1 MERENLFA
9 LNSVAKRY
17 GATTALREVSLTV
30 DRGEVIGLIGANGAG
45 KSTLTRVVSGVSLPD
60 RGELFHDGRRIDF
73 AAYSPAVAS
82 RLGIRVVYQDLSL
95 CTNLSVFENFSVEQH
110 FAVAKGFGWRKRAQA
125 DVQRALDGLFP
136 GHDIEPRAQLGRLS
150 ISQRQMVEICR
161 AIAMKGLRLLILDE
175 PTSSLAASQTAQLMA
190 HIARLKEQGVSV
202 LFISHRLGEVIGV
215 ADRIIVMQDGA
226 KVWEGPNAS
235 IDEPS
240 LVEKMI
246 GERWSSSERFGVASI
261 QNKPAG
267 NGAGA
272 KVYIRTDR
280 LSGDGLVDLNV
291 EFRGGELVGIAGLDG
306 NGQREFLKALF
317 FTRGSDKG
325 AMEKAGR
332 LAYVA
337 GDRKKEGVFPMWSI
351 SDNMSIVEIDKAPLF
366 GKLDLRALTAKVR
379 EWYTNLSIKAE
390 GPHTAI
396 LSLSGGNQ
404 QKVMVA
410 RALLADADVII
421 LDDPTKGVDVGTKE
435 QMHHLFKKAAENG
448 KLLIWYSTEDE
459 ELVSCSRVLIF
470 RYGQIVEEL
479 KSGAVSKDR
488 IIEASFRGEHLAH
501 RTRREGTKAKR
512 RVNEILI
519 PLGAMLAVFLL
530 SAALQPAVL
539 SGFGIDLLVKA
550 SIPLIFAAL
559 AQMYIIGLSHI
570 DLGVGAYMGLISVL
584 CATIL
589 RQDLELGLV
598 LIVVT
603 IIGYGL
609 MGALI
614 YLRNIPSVIVTMGM
628 SFVWIGI
635 GYTLQPGPGGQPP
648 DWLVKLFNAQLIV
661 PESVLIIVAAGLLS
675 FLLCRS
681 RYGTV
686 LRGFG
691 NNPVAVRRSGW
702 SPLKAYI
709 TAYIIASVFSVI
721 GGMAMTASAGG
732 SDINATAS
740 YTLLTVAAVVI
751 GGSEL
756 IGGVVSSFGTV
767 IGALTLSLIG
777 ALVGFLRLNSSYV
790 TAVQG
795 GLLIGI
801 LAFRL
806 LRKGVKH
813 EGQF

>member
-1 MERENLFA
+1 MARENLFG
-9 LNSVAKRY
+9 LNSITKRY
-17 GATTALREVSLTV
+17 GATTALREVSLIV
-30 DRGEVIGLIGANGAG
+30 DLGEVIGLIGANGAG
-45 KSTLTRVVSGVSLPD
+45 KSTLTRVVAGVSLPD
-60 RGELFHDGRRIDF
+60 SGELFHDGHLIDL
-73 AAYSPAVAS
+73 AAYSPTVAR

-95 CTNLSVFENFSVEQH
+95 CTNLSVFENFSLEQH
-110 FAVAKGFGWRKRAQA
+110 FTVAKGFGWRKRALA
-125 DVQRALDGLFP
+125 DTQRALDDLFP
-136 GHDIEPRAQLGRLS
+136 GHDIDPSARVGKLS

-161 AIAMKGLRLLILDE
+161 AITMKGLRLLILDE

-190 HIARLKEQGVSV
+190 HITTLKKQGVSI
-202 LFISHRLGEVIGV
+202 LFISHRLGEIIGI
-215 ADRIIVMQDGA
+215 ADRIVVMQDGA
-226 KVWEGPNAS
+226 IVWEGPNVS
-235 IDEPS
+235 VDQTG

-246 GERWSSSERFGVASI
+246 GKRLSSPERFGTASVE
-261 QNKPAG
+261 NKPVG
-267 NGAGA
+267 NGG
-272 KVYIRTDR
+272 KVHIRTNR
-280 LSGDGLVDLNV
+280 LSCEGLVDLSV

-317 FTRGSDKG
+317 FTRGTAKG
-325 AMEKAGR
+325 AVEKAGR
-332 LAYVA
+332 LAYVT

-351 SDNMSIVEIDKAPLF
+351 ADNMSIVEINKAPLF
-366 GKLDLRALTAKVR
+366 GRLDLGGLEAKVR
-379 EWYTNLSIKAE
+379 EWYTNLRIKAE
-390 GPHTAI
+390 GPRTAI

-404 QKVMVA
+404 QKALVA

-435 QMHHLFKKAAENG
+435 QMHQLFKKAAEDG

-459 ELVSCSRVLIF
+459 ELECCSRVLVF

-479 KSGAVSKDR
+479 KNGAISKDI
-488 IIEASFRGEHLAH
+488 IIEASFHGEHLAN
-501 RTRREGTKAKR
+501 RVERQGKKAKR
-512 RVNEILI
+512 RANELLI

-530 SAALQPAVL
+530 SGALQPAVF
-539 SGFGIDLLVKA
+539 SEFGVDLLLGA
-550 SIPLIFAAL
+550 SIPLVFAAI

-570 DLGVGAYMGLISVL
+570 DLGVGAYMGLVSVL

-589 RQDLELGLV
+589 RQHLELGLG

-603 IIGYGL
+603 IVGYGL

-628 SFVWIGI
+628 SFVWVGM

-648 DWLVKLFNAQLIV
+648 DWLVKVFSVHLIV
-661 PESVLIIVAAGLLS
+661 PESVLVILIAGLLS
-675 FLLCRS
+675 FLFCRS

-691 NNPVAVRRSGW
+691 NNPVAVQRSGW
-702 SPLKAYI
+702 SILKAYI
-709 TAYIIASVFSVI
+709 TAYVVASLFSVI
-721 GGMAMTASAGG
+721 GGMAMTASAAG

-767 IGALTLSLIG
+767 IGAITLSLIG

-795 GLLIGI
+795 GLLITI

-806 LRKGVKH
+806 LRKR
-813 EGQF
+813 EL

>member
-1 MERENLFA
+1 MERKNLFA
-9 LNSVAKRY
+9 LNSIAKRY

-60 RGELFHDGRRIDF
+60 AGELFHDGRQIDF
-73 AAYSPAVAS
+73 AVYSPAVAS

-110 FAVAKGFGWRKRAQA
+110 FAVAKGFGWRKRALA
-125 DVQRALDGLFP
+125 DVRRALDGLFP
-136 GHDIEPRAQLGRLS
+136 GHDIDPRAQLTKLS

-161 AIAMKGLRLLILDE
+161 AITMKGLRLLILDE

-190 HIARLKEQGVSV
+190 HIARLKKQSVSV
-202 LFISHRLGEVIGV
+202 LFISHRLDEVIGI
-215 ADRIIVMQDGA
+215 ADRIVVMRDGA
-226 KVWEGPNAS
+226 KVWEGLNAS
-235 IDEPS
+235 IDQTS
-240 LVEKMI
+240 LIEKMI
-246 GERWSSSERFGVASI
+246 GEGWSSSERFGVGSTE
-261 QNKPAG
+261 NKPVPSG
-267 NGAGA
+267 G
-272 KVYIRTDR
+272 KIHIRTNR
-280 LSGDGLVDLNV
+280 LSGNGLVDLNV

-317 FTRGSDKG
+317 FTRGTAKG
-325 AMEKAGR
+325 AVEKAGR
-332 LAYVA
+332 LAYVT
-337 GDRKKEGVFPMWSI
+337 GDRRKEGVFPMWPI

-366 GKLDLRALTAKVR
+366 GRLDLPGLAAKVR

-410 RALLADADVII
+410 RALVADADVII

-435 QMHHLFKKAAENG
+435 QRHHLFKRAAVNG

-479 KSGAVSKDR
+479 KNGPISKDR
-488 IIEASFRGEHLAH
+488 IIEASFHGEHLAD
-501 RTRREGTKAKR
+501 RTLRQGTKIR
-512 RVNEILI
+512 RQADEILI

-530 SAALQPAVL
+530 SGVLQPHVL
-539 SGFGIDLLVKA
+539 SAFGVDLLVKA
-550 SIPLIFAAL
+550 SIPLVFAAL

-570 DLGVGAYMGLISVL
+570 DLGVGAYMGLIGVL

-589 RQDLELGLV
+589 RQHLELGLGFI
-598 LIVVT
+598 LVT
-603 IIGYGL
+603 ILVYGL
-609 MGALI
+609 IGALI

-648 DWLVKLFNAQLIV
+648 DWLVKLFSVQLIV
-661 PESVLIIVAAGLLS
+661 PESVLIILAAGLLS
-675 FLLCRS
+675 FLFCRS

-702 SPLKAYI
+702 SPLKAYV
-709 TAYIIASVFSVI
+709 TAYIIASFFSVI
-721 GGMAMTASAGG
+721 GGMAMTASTGG

-751 GGSEL
+751 GGSKL
-756 IGGVVSSFGTV
+756 VGGVVSSFGTV
-767 IGALTLSLIG
+767 IGALTLSLIS

-795 GLLIGI
+795 GLLIAI
-801 LAFRL
+801 LAFPL
-806 LRKGVKH
+806 LRKNANY